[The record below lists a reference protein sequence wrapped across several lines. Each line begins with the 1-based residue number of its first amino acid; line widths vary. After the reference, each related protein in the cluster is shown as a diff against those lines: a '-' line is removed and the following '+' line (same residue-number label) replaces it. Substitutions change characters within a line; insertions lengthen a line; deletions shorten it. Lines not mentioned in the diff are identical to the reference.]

1 MNISATIDRK
11 ITARY
16 VFENTKY
23 EIALIC
29 FLYSWYDLN
38 IKYNPKISDSMRY
51 TIPNWRIGASN
62 NEVNTVAHEYI
73 PINIDVL
80 LYDSWVGNMGKFA
93 SL

>member
-29 FLYSWYDLN
+29 FLYSWYDLY
-38 IKYNPKISDSMRY
+38 IKYNPKINDSKRY
-51 TIPNWRIGASN
+51 TFLVEELGQAIVKSIPLRM
-62 NEVNTVAHEYI
+62 
-73 PINIDVL
+73 NI
-80 LYDSWVGNMGKFA
+80 FQ
-93 SL
+93 

>member
-1 MNISATIDRK
+1 MNISATIERK

-23 EIALIC
+23 EIALSC
-29 FLYSWYDLN
+29 FLSSWYELY
-38 IKYNPKISDSMRY
+38 IKYNPKINDSKRY
-51 TIPNWRIGASN
+51 TIPSWRIGASN
-62 NEVNTVAHEYI
+62 SEVNTVAHEYI